1 MLNSLC
7 KKEGVAFPQHL
18 RGRLLGSK
26 LERAVVARQKGHP
39 TRNGFGLALEL
50 ALARNARH
58 VGLHAGD
65 EGAERLPNERTH
77 SGRIQIPGG
86 ICPVIRFHA
95 LTGPNNKIIARH
107 SDLQVSLEAPLP
119 PV

>member
-1 MLNSLC
+1 MPGFC
-7 KKEGVAFPQHL
+7 T
-18 RGRLLGSK
+18 RLLGSK
-26 LERAVVARQKGHP
+26 LERAVVARQEGDP
-39 TRNGFGLALEL
+39 TRNGFGLTLEL

-58 VGLHAGD
+58 VALHAGD
-65 EGAERLPNERTH
+65 EGAERLPNELAH
-77 SGRIQIPGG
+77 AGGVQIPCG
-86 ICPVIRFHA
+86 ICPVAGFHA